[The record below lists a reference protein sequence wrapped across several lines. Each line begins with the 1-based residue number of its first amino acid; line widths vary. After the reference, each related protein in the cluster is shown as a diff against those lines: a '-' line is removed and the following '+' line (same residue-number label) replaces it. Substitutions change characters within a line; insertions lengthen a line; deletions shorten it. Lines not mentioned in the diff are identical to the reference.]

1 MSDETIDYEAEARSQ
16 GWRPQ
21 EEWKGDP
28 EQWKDAQQFVE
39 DGKNILPL
47 VQSKNRKLQEQ
58 LDKVSE
64 RVDQL
69 MASNKKLNEMS
80 QKAIEREK
88 AEKEQL
94 REQLRAARKQAVAE
108 GDGEAFDEAERKLE
122 QLEEPPSQNTGGQLT
137 AEQQEWLNH
146 NSWYGKDDQL
156 TAFADGMAERL
167 NARGY
172 YGTAYFDKLT
182 EEVKNAFPQKFEKK
196 SAPTVEGEGKK
207 EKASPTG
214 RTYDDLP
221 PEAKKACDEFV
232 RDIPGYKKEMYLEQ
246 YDWSE

>member
-1 MSDETIDYEAEARSQ
+1 MSDIDYETEARSQ
-16 GWRPQ
+16 GWRPKD
-21 EEWKGDP
+21 EWKGDP

-47 VQSKNRKLQEQ
+47 VQSKNRKLE
-58 LDKVSE
+58 E
-64 RVDQL
+64 
-69 MASNKKLNEMS
+69 KLNELTAMVDRLNDSNRKLNEWS
-80 QKAIEREK
+80 QKSIEKEK
-88 AEKEQL
+88 AEKESL

-108 GDGEAFDEAERKLE
+108 GDGEAFDEAERQLE
-122 QLEEPPSQNTGGQLT
+122 QLKESPAQNTSGQLT
-137 AEQQEWLNH
+137 AEQQEWLNQ

-182 EEVKNAFPQKFEKK
+182 EEVKSAFPQKFERK

-207 EKASPTG
+207 ESSRPKG
-214 RTYDDLP
+214 RTFDDLP
-221 PEAKKACDEFV
+221 EDAQKLCKEFE
-232 RDIPGYKKEMYLEQ
+232 RDIPGFTKEQYLEQ